1 MLSSVTPIIP
11 THTDEQC
18 LFPAAPQFCA
28 THAGHSNPIFPPK
41 ITSPGRPGLLFAE
54 HSSALKQAALELSI
68 DFFSGALGGFF
79 QGVQPILQGF
89 YKPLVA

>member
-1 MLSSVTPIIP
+1 M
-11 THTDEQC
+11 
-18 LFPAAPQFCA
+18 
-28 THAGHSNPIFPPK
+28 
-41 ITSPGRPGLLFAE
+41 LFAE